1 MGSQNKQTSYRSE
14 VIRSPTIYGEE
25 FTAREEVGGRNQRSF
40 GGTRIKAIIVPKVH
54 WLLLHT
60 PIFIAIAPVRL
71 AVLVLR
77 GLYWWRRNP
86 LRLSCEHI
94 CNIAHRAGH
103 SHQARQVYQQLL
115 TNLLGAVKNYFDLYD
130 RGLDFA
136 LDRIQLSST
145 DGAKIEKLVKN
156 HGGVLLMVPHNFG
169 TSFSVL
175 EMNRTLPLLLVVRNS
190 PTIER
195 TRIAV
200 DFFTR
205 MQVSII
211 LVRGGNPFQ
220 LSRTLFSVL
229 KAGKVVTAT
238 VDKLDNSKNRSE
250 VDMFG
255 SQVGLSPWAAKIA
268 ARMNVPVVPT
278 YCRSRDRQLSMVFG
292 SPLISKDATE
302 LMQHYARFF
311 EQNIIEDPASWAFLG
326 DKHWARALRKASSRL
341 DETTG

>member
-14 VIRSPTIYGEE
+14 VIRSPTLYTEE
-25 FTAREEVGGRNQRSF
+25 FTVQEEVGGRNHRSF
-40 GGTRIKAIIVPKVH
+40 GGTRIKAIIVPKIH

-77 GLYWWRRNP
+77 ALYWWRRNP

-94 CNIAHRAGH
+94 CNIAQRAGH
-103 SHQARQVYQQLL
+103 SHQPRQVYQQLL

-145 DGAKIEKLVKN
+145 DGTKIEKLVKD

-195 TRIAV
+195 TKIAV

-205 MQVSII
+205 MQISII

-229 KAGKVVTAT
+229 KVGKVVTAT
-238 VDKLDNSKNRSE
+238 VDKLDNSKNRVE

-255 SQVGLSPWAAKIA
+255 SQVGLSPWAARIA

-278 YCRSRDRQLSMVFG
+278 YCRSRGRQLSMVFG
-292 SPLISKDATE
+292 SPLISKDTAE
-302 LMQHYARFF
+302 LMQHYAHFF
-311 EQNIIEDPASWAFLG
+311 ERNIIEDPASWAFLG
-326 DKHWARALRKASSRL
+326 DKHWAKALRKANCRAKKTA
-341 DETTG
+341 D